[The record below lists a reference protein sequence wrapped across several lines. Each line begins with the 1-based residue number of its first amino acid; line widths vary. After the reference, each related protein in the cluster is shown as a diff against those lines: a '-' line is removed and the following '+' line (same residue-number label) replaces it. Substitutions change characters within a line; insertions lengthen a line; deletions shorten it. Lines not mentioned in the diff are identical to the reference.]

1 MYVYILCTLIYAG
14 FCWVIFSIHIEI
26 NGITFPFYLLLRWI
40 TMIKFQI
47 LNCFASDT
55 SSLYHHL
62 LLPYTSPNLITF
74 SKGKSMSM
82 YIYGRVLSFL
92 SYNVLLKFRYYNLPI
107 VTGTQMI
114 FDMFTHLQ
122 VYMFV
127 LVLMWEFV
135 IIQHVK

>member
-1 MYVYILCTLIYAG
+1 
-14 FCWVIFSIHIEI
+14 
-26 NGITFPFYLLLRWI
+26 
-40 TMIKFQI
+40 
-47 LNCFASDT
+47 
-55 SSLYHHL
+55 
-62 LLPYTSPNLITF
+62 
-74 SKGKSMSM
+74 MSM

-127 LVLMWEFV
+127 LVLM
-135 IIQHVK
+135 